1 MVEFTPTPPNKEGWA
16 RRPTMRDVA
25 AVAGVSLSTVS
36 RVVNGHGAVR
46 ADLAER
52 VRNAVEMLGYRRDL
66 TASTLRRADRASASV
81 GLVLGDVSNP
91 FFAAIHRGVEEVAR
105 SRGVLTFVGSSDEDP
120 EREQEL
126 VHGFCGRR
134 VDGLV
139 LASVAR
145 DQSYLLR
152 DLQAGMGI
160 VFIDRPPEAIEADA
174 VLIDNSGAAATA
186 VDHLAESGHRRIAFL
201 GDREQIFT
209 ARERR
214 AGYREALARQLIPY
228 DEELVRSG
236 LDSSESSFQATQA
249 LLALAEPPTAL
260 LTGQNLITDG
270 AVHALGAAGR
280 RRDVAVVGIDDLTL
294 ADAVE
299 PAITVVA
306 QDPIGLGH
314 AAADLLFARLDGETG
329 PPRRVLMP
337 TRLIVRGSGEI
348 TPAATAG

>member
-1 MVEFTPTPPNKEGWA
+1 MVDTTPNKEGWA
-16 RRPTMRDVA
+16 RRPTMHDVA

-36 RVVNGHGAVR
+36 RVVNGQGAVR

-214 AGYREALARQLIPY
+214 AGYREALARRLIPY
-228 DEELVRSG
+228 DEEVVRTG
-236 LDSSESSFQATQA
+236 LDSSESSFRATEA

-260 LTGQNLITDG
+260 LTSQNLITEG

-280 RRDVAVVGIDDLTL
+280 RRDVAVVGLDDLTL

-306 QDPIGLGH
+306 QDPVGLGH

-348 TPAATAG
+348 TPR

>member
-1 MVEFTPTPPNKEGWA
+1 MH
-16 RRPTMRDVA
+16 DVA

-36 RVVNGHGAVR
+36 RVVNGHGGVR
-46 ADLAER
+46 EDLTER
-52 VRNAVEMLGYRRDL
+52 VRDAVAVLGYRRDL
-66 TASTLRRADRASASV
+66 TASNLRRADRASASV

-91 FFAAIHRGVEEVAR
+91 FFSAIHRGVEEVAR

-120 EREQEL
+120 EREREL

-145 DQSYLLR
+145 DQTYLLR
-152 DLQAGMGI
+152 DVQAGMAV
-160 VFIDRPPEAIEADA
+160 VFIDRPPEAFEADT
-174 VLIDNSGAAATA
+174 VLIDNAGAAAAA
-186 VDHLAESGHRRIAFL
+186 VDHLVESGHTRIAFL

-214 AGYREALARQLIPY
+214 AGYRDALGRH
-228 DEELVRSG
+228 LVRYDPDLVLGG
-236 LDSSESSFQATQA
+236 LDSSGSAFEATRS
-249 LLALAEPPTAL
+249 LLALDDPPTAL
-260 LTGQNLITDG
+260 LASQNLITSG
-270 AVHALGAAGR
+270 AVRALQADAR
-280 RRDVAVVGIDDLTL
+280 QHDVAVVGIDDLAL

-329 PPRRVLMP
+329 PAREVLMP

-348 TPAATAG
+348 APAAKV

>member
-1 MVEFTPTPPNKEGWA
+1 MH
-16 RRPTMRDVA
+16 DVA

-36 RVVNGHGAVR
+36 RVVNGHGGVR
-46 ADLAER
+46 EDLAER
-52 VRNAVEMLGYRRDL
+52 VRDAVAVLGYRRDL
-66 TASTLRRADRASASV
+66 TASNLRRADRASASV

-91 FFAAIHRGVEEVAR
+91 FFSAIHRGVEEVAR

-120 EREQEL
+120 EREREL
-126 VHGFCGRR
+126 VQGFCGRR

-145 DQSYLLR
+145 DQTYLLR
-152 DLQAGMGI
+152 DVHAGMAV
-160 VFIDRPPEAIEADA
+160 VFIDRPPEAIEADT
-174 VLIDNSGAAATA
+174 VLIDNAGAAAAA
-186 VDHLAESGHRRIAFL
+186 VDHLVGNGHTRIAFL

-214 AGYREALARQLIPY
+214 AGYRDALARH
-228 DEELVRSG
+228 LVRYDPDLVLGG
-236 LDSSESSFQATQA
+236 LDSSESAFEATRS
-249 LLALAEPPTAL
+249 LLALDEPPTAL
-260 LTGQNLITDG
+260 LASQNLITSG
-270 AVHALGAAGR
+270 AVRALQADAR
-280 RRDVAVVGIDDLTL
+280 QHDVAVVGIDDLTL

-329 PPRRVLMP
+329 PAREVLMP

-348 TPAATAG
+348 APAAKV